1 MASAF
6 PPGLILLMPA
16 FVVLGYRAYYE
27 LRVGEPTLAV
37 RRQSGETRDGQ
48 PAVAGAATA
57 GSASQEDEPARTPTR
72 KDPNAIMIIVALL
85 VWLGTFLALH
95 LSQDNTDSLP
105 FFHTAL
111 GVPLYVPVMG
121 FLGSVVFVADLFR
134 SGREDFSRSKEFAM
148 RLVLGPY
155 VAIVMVMLTDNFGL
169 INQAGTEVSSRA
181 TLAFFSGFLVV
192 LALQA
197 LSERGNELLGR
208 WRARY
213 RYEPSEVAKAF
224 DLPRE
229 MDLQLKGVGLQK
241 LRQLRTLSL
250 ESLRERAKLAGLDL
264 DFVRT
269 LQKETGLVLVRRQ
282 LSEETWGILRKHGVE
297 TVRDLAL
304 LETRT
309 VDGIAE
315 QEALDK
321 QVLKAFQ
328 ADCRQAAKIM

>member
-1 MASAF
+1 MAAWF

-27 LRVGEPTLAV
+27 LRVGEPTNAG
-37 RRQSGETRDGQ
+37 RDKPGEKGDGQ
-48 PAVAGAATA
+48 VPGTGEAAA
-57 GSASQEDEPARTPTR
+57 GSAPHEGEPDRTKTR

-85 VWLGTFLALH
+85 VWLATFLALH
-95 LSQDNTDSLP
+95 LSQENTDSLP

-111 GVPLYVPVMG
+111 SVPLYVPVMG

-169 INQAGTEVSSRA
+169 INQQGTEVASRA

-208 WRARY
+208 WRAQY

-229 MDLQLKGVGLQK
+229 MDLQLRGVGLQK

-250 ESLRERAKLAGLDL
+250 ESLRERAKLAALDL
-264 DFVRT
+264 DFLRT
-269 LQKETGLVLVRRQ
+269 LQKETGLVLTRRQ
-282 LSEETWGILRKHGVE
+282 LSEQTWSLLRKHGVE

-304 LETRT
+304 LETSK
-309 VDGIAE
+309 VEAIVE
-315 QEALDK
+315 QEGLNK
-321 QVLKAFQ
+321 EVLKAFQ
-328 ADCRQAAKIM
+328 AECRQVARIM

>member
-1 MASAF
+1 MAGWF

-27 LRVGEPTLAV
+27 LRVGEPTHAGNDKPGE
-37 RRQSGETRDGQ
+37 RQEGQ
-48 PAVAGAATA
+48 VAGTGEAAT
-57 GSASQEDEPARTPTR
+57 GSAPQEDEADRTKTR

-85 VWLGTFLALH
+85 VWLATFLALH
-95 LSQDNTDSLP
+95 LSQGNTDSLP

-111 GVPLYVPVMG
+111 SVPLYVPVMG
-121 FLGSVVFVADLFR
+121 FLGSVIFVADLFR

-169 INQAGTEVSSRA
+169 INQQGTAVASRA

-208 WRARY
+208 WRAQY
-213 RYEPSEVAKAF
+213 RYEPSELAKAF

-229 MDLQLKGVGLQK
+229 MDLQLRGVALQK
-241 LRQLRTLSL
+241 LRQLRTLAP

-264 DFVRT
+264 DFLRT
-269 LQKETGLVLVRRQ
+269 LQKETGLVLTRRQ
-282 LSEETWGILRKHGVE
+282 LSEQTWNRLKKHGVE

-309 VDGIAE
+309 VEEIAE
-315 QEALDK
+315 REALDK
-321 QVLKAFQ
+321 QALKTFQ
-328 ADCRQAAKIM
+328 AACRHVAGIV

>member
-1 MASAF
+1 MAAWF

-27 LRVGEPTLAV
+27 LRGDEPLHAGRATPGGKGEGQP
-37 RRQSGETRDGQ
+37 DGQ
-48 PAVAGAATA
+48 GDPAAQATT
-57 GSASQEDEPARTPTR
+57 QEDESDRTTTR
-72 KDPNAIMIIVALL
+72 HDPNAIMIIVALL
-85 VWLGTFLALH
+85 VWLATFLALH
-95 LSQDNTDSLP
+95 LSQENTDSLP

-155 VAIVMVMLTDNFGL
+155 VAIVMVMLTENVGL
-169 INQAGTEVSSRA
+169 LDPQAAALTARA

-208 WRARY
+208 WRAQY
-213 RYEPSEVAKAF
+213 RYEPSELARAF
-224 DLPRE
+224 GLPRE
-229 MDLQLKGVGLQK
+229 MDLQLKGVGIQK
-241 LRQLRTLSL
+241 LRQLRTLPP
-250 ESLRERAKLAGLDL
+250 ESLRERAKLAALDL
-264 DFVRT
+264 DFLRT
-269 LQKETGLVLVRRQ
+269 LQRETGLVLVRRQ
-282 LSEETWGILRKHGVE
+282 LSEQTWSLLRKHGVE
-297 TVRDLAL
+297 HVRDLAL

-309 VDGIAE
+309 VDAIADKE
-315 QEALDK
+315 GLDK
-321 QVLKAFQ
+321 QVLRKYQ
-328 ADCRQAAKIM
+328 EECRSVARTL